1 MMRRREVITLIGGVA
16 AWPFAARAQQPA
28 MPVIGFLNSGSGD
41 VEPFTQF
48 VRAFHQGL
56 GETGYVEGRNFAV
69 EYRWADGQYDR
80 LPALATELVRR
91 QVKVIAATGGNPSAL
106 AAKAA
111 TATIPIVFNMGD
123 DPVKAGVVASL
134 NRPGGNLT
142 GVSMLNTELQAKQ
155 LETLHELVPSA
166 TDVGLLIN
174 PTGPNA
180 ESVSVQVQTAAR
192 TRGLNLHLLHAST
205 ERDCETA

>member
-1 MMRRREVITLIGGVA
+1 
-16 AWPFAARAQQPA
+16 
-28 MPVIGFLNSGSGD
+28 
-41 VEPFTQF
+41 
-48 VRAFHQGL
+48 
-56 GETGYVEGRNFAV
+56 GR
-69 EYRWADGQYDR
+69 YDR
-80 LPALATELVRR
+80 LPALAAELVRR

-142 GVSMLNTELQAKQ
+142 GVSMLNTELQQKQ
-155 LETLHELVPSA
+155 LEVLHELVPSA
-166 TDVGLLIN
+166 TAVGLLIT

-180 ESVSVQVQTAAR
+180 EPVSMQVQAAAR
-192 TRGLNLHLLHAST
+192 TRGLDLHILHASA
-205 ERDCETA
+205 ERDFEAVFARLGELRVGGLILGPDPFF